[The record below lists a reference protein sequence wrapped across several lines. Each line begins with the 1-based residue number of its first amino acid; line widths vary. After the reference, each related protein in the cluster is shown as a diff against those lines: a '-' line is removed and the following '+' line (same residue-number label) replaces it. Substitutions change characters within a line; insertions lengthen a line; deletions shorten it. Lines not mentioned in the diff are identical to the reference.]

1 MIASDN
7 SSAGPNSR
15 VISIQLL
22 RFVSA
27 ILVVALHQAFA
38 FADYIGT
45 GLGISGLVN
54 PGNHAGN
61 IAVCVFFIIS
71 GYIMVVSSRQMF
83 GAPDARRVF
92 WTRRL
97 VRVFPPYWIA
107 TIGLVVIMLVLR
119 GQGTDWEEL
128 AKSLLLWPY
137 WSGEPFTLALPI
149 MWVGWT
155 LFFEMVFYFL
165 FGLFVGFSRARAIG
179 LTALALLALVLG
191 GALFS
196 PQSAPLWM
204 ATRPVALVFIAGM
217 LLALWR
223 ERGHVLP
230 PALRLAALAMTAALP
245 FMMGAPETYSSTTWA
260 YLGWAAVPAVLL
272 SLALMGGEVR
282 WPRPA
287 LIDRLGDT
295 SFALYLLHV
304 PAAHFWT
311 FVWQSLRLPGGAWP
325 FIITL
330 VAGTVIA
337 SWLFFLWVERPM
349 TRWLNERL
357 GAGRSAM
364 ARTS

>member
-1 MIASDN
+1 MIASADI
-7 SSAGPNSR
+7 SSR

-22 RFVSA
+22 RFASA

-38 FADYIGT
+38 FADYMGT
-45 GLGISGLVN
+45 GLGIGHLFAPSTQ
-54 PGNHAGN
+54 AGN
-61 IAVCVFFIIS
+61 IAVCVFFVIS
-71 GYIMVVSSRQMF
+71 GYIMVVSSRHMF
-83 GAPDARRVF
+83 GAPGARRVF

-107 TIGLVVIMLVLR
+107 TILLVVILLLLR
-119 GQGTDWEEL
+119 GEGTGWEEL
-128 AKSLLLWPY
+128 AKSLFLWPY

-165 FGLFVGFSRARAIG
+165 FGLFVGFSRLRAIG
-179 LTALALLALVLG
+179 LTALALLALVLA

-196 PQSAPLWM
+196 PQSAPVWM

-223 ERGHVLP
+223 ERGHILP
-230 PALRLAALAMTAALP
+230 PALRLAALVMAVALP
-245 FMMGAPETYSSTTWA
+245 FMMGAPDSYSSTTWA
-260 YLGWAAVPAVLL
+260 YLVWAGVPAVLL

-282 WPRPA
+282 WPLPA
-287 LIDRLGDT
+287 LIDRLGDI

-357 GAGRSAM
+357 GAGRSAI
-364 ARTS
+364 ASAS